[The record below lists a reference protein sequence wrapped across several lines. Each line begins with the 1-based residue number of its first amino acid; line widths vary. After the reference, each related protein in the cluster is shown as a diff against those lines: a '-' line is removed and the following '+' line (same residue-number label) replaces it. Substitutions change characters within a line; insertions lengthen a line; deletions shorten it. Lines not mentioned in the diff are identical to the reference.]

1 MWVVVLDVTRP
12 RSFDFDR
19 LCSLGRIDLS
29 ILMVDEGAEAEAEG
43 AEAKA
48 EGATG
53 LWSTPACPS
62 TLSSMY
68 CVGGLGG
75 CRGGWTRALIGGAE
89 NCIVIPAVLHQ
100 VALLMFLSLPGNPP
114 LSASVP
120 TLSSAIR
127 MPSPGTLYC
136 FSTLMHKR

>member
-1 MWVVVLDVTRP
+1 VLDVTRP

-43 AEAKA
+43 A
-48 EGATG
+48 TG

-75 CRGGWTRALIGGAE
+75 
-89 NCIVIPAVLHQ
+89 
-100 VALLMFLSLPGNPP
+100 LS
-114 LSASVP
+114 
-120 TLSSAIR
+120 R
-127 MPSPGTLYC
+127 WMD
-136 FSTLMHKR
+136 KRFDPRR